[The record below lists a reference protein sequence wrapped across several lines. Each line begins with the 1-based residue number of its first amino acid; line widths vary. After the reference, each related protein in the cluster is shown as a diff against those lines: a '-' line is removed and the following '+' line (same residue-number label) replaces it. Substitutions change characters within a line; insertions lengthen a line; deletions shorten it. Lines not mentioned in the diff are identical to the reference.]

1 MSIELNDEW
10 RSSREP
16 LKLRQHTLTLLLAI
30 TSLSTMAAEPLQEVI
45 ISASPH
51 QRSVD
56 QIAGNVS
63 ALNGNNLA
71 KANRSSLGATLAG
84 QVGINNSSFGP
95 ASGHPV
101 IRGQSG
107 KRLAILNNSMASS
120 DASALSSDHAN
131 ALDTLMVDRIEVIR
145 GPATLRYGPGAI
157 GGVINLIDNRIHP
170 QPIAEI
176 EGALD
181 MRYASNGDLGSLA
194 GRLDGGNG
202 RHTLHLDG
210 AHSNSNDLEIPGR
223 ADNDNLQQPTGT
235 LENSA
240 YDMSSL
246 GFGYSFHRVDTLWG
260 FSANS
265 LNQRYGIPG
274 EHLHLGDEHH
284 DDEHDEHDDEE
295 RVEITLQRTTLNG
308 RWRYDH
314 DGSLWQQF
322 SSDMQYSD
330 YRHTE
335 WGVSEEA
342 RNNEAR
348 FDIEQFNWRSEA
360 LYQHSAQHQGAVGIQ
375 LERKDSAVV
384 AEQPITPDSTA
395 DSGGIFWLGEWQL
408 SDLRIELGSR
418 LDWQR
423 IEAEGFSKRTDNTL
437 FNSSA
442 AVIYDSGESGWSSPI
457 VAVRIDRSER
467 APTVEELYS
476 DGYHAATSAVELGSS
491 ELDSERALSGE
502 FNARWAWQTD
512 YDRTVEFEAT
522 LYRNEFSRFTYLSAL
537 TDDSGWQRFSIDS
550 ESCSTALSDFDDS
563 IEHFEEAPLCY
574 QYDQQPATFQG
585 IELELAVPIAKH
597 HQLVLQADRVRAKLD
612 DGYAVP
618 RVPADSATL
627 SWQSNYDQWAWNAA
641 VERVKSQNRAGR
653 AESNTRGYTALSL
666 GVNYQWQQFDWG
678 LSIDNLTDK
687 EIRNASSAI
696 RDLAP
701 ESGRT
706 VMLSLR
712 YTID

>member
-1 MSIELNDEW
+1 
-10 RSSREP
+10 
-16 LKLRQHTLTLLLAI
+16 
-30 TSLSTMAAEPLQEVI
+30 MAAEPLQEVV

-51 QRSVD
+51 QRSID

-63 ALNGNNLA
+63 ALSGDQLA
-71 KANRSSLGATLAG
+71 LANRSSLGATLAG
-84 QVGINNSSFGP
+84 QVGISNSSFGP

-101 IRGQSG
+101 VRGQSG

-120 DASALSSDHAN
+120 DASALSSDHSN
-131 ALDTLMVDRIEVIR
+131 AFDTLMLDRIEVIR

-170 QPIAEI
+170 QSLAEI

-210 AHSNSNDLEIPGR
+210 AHSNSNDLEISGR
-223 ADNDNLQQPTGT
+223 ANNDDLEQPTGI

-246 GFGYSFHRVDTLWG
+246 GFGYSFHRGDTLWG

-274 EHLHLGDEHH
+274 EHLHLGEEHH
-284 DDEHDEHDDEE
+284 DEHDEHDEHDDEE

-314 DGSLWQQF
+314 NGSLWQQF

-342 RNNEAR
+342 RYNEAR

-360 LYQHSAQHQGAVGIQ
+360 LYQRSKQHQGAVGIQ
-375 LERKDSAVV
+375 LERKNSAVI

-395 DSGGIFWLGEWQL
+395 DSGGIFWLGEWQRN
-408 SDLRIELGSR
+408 DLRVELGSR

-423 IEAEGFSKRTDNTL
+423 IDAEGFSKRTDNTL
-437 FNSSA
+437 FNTSA
-442 AVIYDSGESGWSSPI
+442 ALIYGSEKSGWSSPI

-491 ELDSERALSGE
+491 ELDSERALNGE
-502 FNARWAWQTD
+502 LNARWAWQTNH
-512 YDRTVEFEAT
+512 DRTVEFEAT

-666 GVNYQWQQFDWG
+666 GVNYQWQQFNWG
-678 LSIDNLTDK
+678 LSVDNLTDE

-696 RDLAP
+696 RDLVP